1 MTVTRSPV
9 RSYARSLAPMMSS
22 NASHTSTSLAK
33 IVTLPVT
40 LRPAM
45 KLIPLFWESSF
56 RTSRMST
63 PLRSSEIRWLAWPAA
78 AAETGSSWARACPVH
93 PSARPMITPMHAVRL
108 FIAAPLSQRQLNF
121 FALQIQNHA
130 IVQHLV
136 HHSPLDHDLPR
147 RHEMGL

>member
-1 MTVTRSPV
+1 
-9 RSYARSLAPMMSS
+9 MMSS
-22 NASHTSTSLAK
+22 NASHTSTSFAK

-45 KLIPLFWESSF
+45 KLIPLFWESSL

-63 PLRSSEIRWLAWPAA
+63 PLRSSEMRELACSGPPAAPRPSCANAA
-78 AAETGSSWARACPVH
+78 AASR
-93 PSARPMITPMHAVRL
+93 SARHSSTAQMVRVI
-108 FIAAPLSQRQLNF
+108 FMVRPPLERQLNF

-147 RHEMGL
+147 RHQIRFLL